1 MIKRSAKNDIEED
14 DDKNDDYDG
23 YSADDCDN
31 GIIEDGI
38 NNYDADDDN
47 DNDGGNSDNGGGYNN
62 DNDGGNSDNGCGYN
76 NDSDGGDQVGDDGC
90 VKANGGETDC
100 GGVENKIDCGD
111 NVDDDGVHS
120 NGDDR
125 VDHWGDVDTNGGVD
139 NNCDVCR
146 EKMTLGK
153 LIIEYSNFAFSVMK
167 DILNVGRNPLSSLF
181 DYLAKPFINTICS
194 SSGSKYD
201 TDIKVGQGLNTKEE
215 RFWRRKMLLQ
225 FHGSKI
231 FDDDDEDYTTWII
244 KLIA

>member
-1 MIKRSAKNDIEED
+1 MKQKVTFYQINIKYQTNTSMIKRSAKNDIEED

-31 GIIEDGI
+31 GIIEGGI
-38 NNYDADDDN
+38 NNYDADDD
-47 DNDGGNSDNGGGYNN
+47 N

-125 VDHWGDVDTNGGVD
+125 VDH
-139 NNCDVCR
+139 
-146 EKMTLGK
+146 
-153 LIIEYSNFAFSVMK
+153 
-167 DILNVGRNPLSSLF
+167 
-181 DYLAKPFINTICS
+181 
-194 SSGSKYD
+194 
-201 TDIKVGQGLNTKEE
+201 
-215 RFWRRKMLLQ
+215 
-225 FHGSKI
+225 
-231 FDDDDEDYTTWII
+231 
-244 KLIA
+244 